1 MKANLVDYTRPSA
14 HGLAKGG
21 KMSKNMYFENIENLW
36 DDIQEMLA
44 HKKNKSKNFV
54 IPDNITQKA
63 KRILNDLVE
72 NHDNAWAVEI
82 FRKRRNKLGDTVL
95 IYRGR
100 KIDGYEFWSNVYC
113 FAKSLIGLGIK
124 QGDEIPVM
132 ISNCPEFIY
141 TIAAANLCGI
151 VPNIVGTWFSKD
163 YLNEIFTNSNSKYAF
178 VSDDINES
186 IIYAIESS
194 ENIEKAVVF
203 SLVDSLPR
211 NDSGEVKNPFAEI
224 DEQFGHFVNHLEK
237 LINSLSKP
245 VIDRGSFVSVGNN
258 INQNI
263 IADSTLDSPSII
275 TYTSGTTKPGYPKGC
290 LHSNGNYMSLA
301 RFKEYGNP
309 TIKNFI
315 SLAHLPSY
323 TETVLT
329 CIYTDSLNMGWP
341 IALEPYFELDFYPY
355 SLIINE
361 PCLTVETPE
370 YEKYVAKKL
379 ETEWKDVKMPYRV
392 AITIAGQTLSP
403 GLERYLNNIS
413 RKHKYG
419 VSRLPFP
426 LAPVTMTIGG
436 GTTENGGIFYTLFK
450 GLNEKKLPYILT
462 REHMNLKYEKMVEF
476 EIFDQD
482 GNVCLPYKRGTCY
495 VISPTNQIGYVKPEF
510 NEGTKMFKNGKTW
523 VTTGTPAYKDRF
535 GLVRMLDRPNTD
547 IILSNGSSYPLYKV
561 LDPVQKDTVNIMEAY
576 LVKVEDATK
585 YIIHIEKQPSAKLS
599 DSEIVHSIKTRL
611 QGRIPEEILSKLFF
625 RFRSF
630 EEGFPVNGTGKTDLI
645 QVAEEGFEAKI
656 CIPYMN

>member
-1 MKANLVDYTRPSA
+1 
-14 HGLAKGG
+14 
-21 KMSKNMYFENIENLW
+21 MSKNIYLEGTEKLW
-36 DDIQEMLA
+36 NDIQAMLTN
-44 HKKNKSKNFV
+44 KKNKSKDFI
-54 IPDNITQKA
+54 IPNNITKKA
-63 KRILNDLVE
+63 KRILHDLAE
-72 NHDNAWAVEI
+72 NHDNSWAVEI
-82 FRKRRNKLGDTVL
+82 FRKRRHKLGETVL

-100 KIDGYEFWSNVYC
+100 KIDGYEFWFNVYC
-113 FAKSLIGLGIK
+113 FAKSLTGLGIR

-141 TIAAANLCGI
+141 TITAANLCGI
-151 VPNIVGTWFSKD
+151 VPNIVGTWFSKE
-163 YLNEIFTNSNSKYAF
+163 YLNEIFTNTKSKYAI

-194 ENIEKAVVF
+194 ANIEKTVVF
-203 SLVDSLPR
+203 SLVDSLPI
-211 NDSGEVKNPFAEI
+211 NENGQKHNPFADI
-224 DEQFGHFVNHLEK
+224 DEQFGHFVNHFADLQ
-237 LINSLSKP
+237 NTMSKS
-245 VIDRGSFVSVGNN
+245 VIDRASFIDAGCN
-258 INQNI
+258 IKQNI
-263 IADSTLDSPSII
+263 VADTTLDSPSII

-309 TIKNFI
+309 TIRNFI

-341 IALEPYFELDFYPY
+341 IALEPYFDLDFYPY

-403 GLERYLNNIS
+403 GLERYLNETS
-413 RKHKYG
+413 KKHKYG

-450 GLNEKKLPYILT
+450 GLNERRAPYVFS
-462 REHMNLKYEKMVEF
+462 REHMNLKYEKMVEI

-482 GNVCLPYKRGTCY
+482 GNECMPYERGTCY

-510 NEGTKMFKNGKTW
+510 NEGTRMHKDGKTW
-523 VTTGTPAYKDRF
+523 ITTGTPAYKDKY
-535 GLVRMLDRPNTD
+535 GLIRMLDRPNTD
-547 IILSNGSSYPLYKV
+547 IILSNGDKYPLYKV
-561 LDPVQKDTVNIMEAY
+561 LDPVQKDTANIMEAY
-576 LVKVEDATK
+576 LVKVENSTK
-585 YIIHIEKQPSAKLS
+585 FIIHIEKQPDSKLS
-599 DSEIVHSIKTRL
+599 DNEVVNSIKKRL
-611 QGRIPEEILSKLFF
+611 HGEIPEEILSKLFF

-645 QVAEEGFEAKI
+645 QVAEEGFDAKL
-656 CIPYMN
+656 CIPYMI